1 MDYPDYEFHCTL
13 KASRKQFKNIAN
25 HRLSTVSEL
34 CGFNLTNHHHALAD
48 AEACAMIALKTLCKS
63 L

>member
-13 KASRKQFKNIAN
+13 AAARRQLKHLSN
-25 HRLSTVSEL
+25 HQLHTVAED
-34 CGFNLTNHHHALAD
+34 CGYILEDHHHALAD
-48 AEACAMIALKTLCKS
+48 AEACAEIALQL